1 MKNCLLRSRLD
12 DFGQLL
18 HEAWLYKKN
27 LDANISTSQIDQLYA
42 TGREKGA
49 LGGKILGAGGGGY
62 LLFYCPFQKKHQ
74 VAEALEKAG
83 GQVVKFS
90 FEQRGLQ
97 IWDIR

>member
-1 MKNCLLRSRLD
+1 MLFRS
-12 DFGQLL
+12 
-18 HEAWLYKKN
+18 
-27 LDANISTSQIDQLYA
+27 DQLYA